1 MNSSLI
7 VSVSP
12 HYHKQGATTRRV
24 MGDVLIALIPAL
36 IASVIIFG
44 FRSLLLVAI
53 SAANCVLLEF
63 VWNKLFKKEQTVADL
78 SAVVTGVLIAYN
90 VPVTMPIWQLLIG
103 NFIAVIIVK
112 MLFGGLGC
120 NFVNPA
126 LVGRLAMMLS
136 FTESM
141 TDYLH
146 TVTAPG
152 VDLLAGATPL
162 AANGLDMS
170 SFMTLFLGNHGGVL
184 GETCALALLI
194 GGVYLVVRG
203 VIKVT
208 IPVCFIA
215 STFVFTF
222 LFNGFDATTAFLNL
236 FSGGLMLGAIFMA
249 TDYVTSPFTLNGKLI
264 YGLCLGIVT
273 FAIRQWGSYAEG
285 VSFAL
290 LFMNLW
296 VPFINDWTRQ
306 TPYGYVKP
314 AKKAKEGAGK

>member
-1 MNSSLI
+1 MNNGLI

-12 HYHKQGATTRRV
+12 HYHKQGATTQRV
-24 MGDVLIALIPAL
+24 MRDVLIALIPAL

-44 FRSLLLVAI
+44 FRSLLLVAV

-63 VWNKLFKKEQTVADL
+63 VWNKLFKKEQTIADL

-103 NFIAVIIVK
+103 DFIAVIIVK

-162 AANGLDMS
+162 AASGLDMS
-170 SFMTLFLGNHGGVL
+170 SFMTLFLGNH
-184 GETCALALLI
+184 
-194 GGVYLVVRG
+194 GVYLVVRG

-215 STFVFTF
+215 GTFVFTV
-222 LFNGFDATTAFLNL
+222 LFNGFDVTGAFLSL

-249 TDYVTSPFTLNGKLI
+249 TDYVTSPLTTKGRVIFA
-264 YGLCLGIVT
+264 LGCGFLT
-273 FAIRQWGSYAEG
+273 SAIRVFANSAEG
-285 VSFAL
+285 VSFAVL
-290 LFMNLW
+290 LMNLL
-296 VPFINDWTRQ
+296 VPYINEGCRTK
-306 TPYGYVKP
+306 PVGGVK
-314 AKKAKEGAGK
+314 A

>member
-1 MNSSLI
+1 MNNGLI

-12 HYHKQGATTRRV
+12 HYHKQGATTQRV
-24 MGDVLIALIPAL
+24 MRDVLIALIPAL

-44 FRSLLLVAI
+44 FRSLLLVAV

-63 VWNKLFKKEQTVADL
+63 VWNKLFKKEQTIADL

-103 NFIAVIIVK
+103 DFIAVIIVK

-162 AANGLDMS
+162 HD
-170 SFMTLFLGNHGGVL
+170 
-184 GETCALALLI
+184 ALPRQPRRRPRRDLRSGASHRRRVSRGPRRHQGHDPRLLHC
-194 GGVYLVVRG
+194 GHVR
-203 VIKVT
+203 VHR
-208 IPVCFIA
+208 P
-215 STFVFTF
+215 
-222 LFNGFDATTAFLNL
+222 LQRL
-236 FSGGLMLGAIFMA
+236 
-249 TDYVTSPFTLNGKLI
+249 
-264 YGLCLGIVT
+264 
-273 FAIRQWGSYAEG
+273 
-285 VSFAL
+285 
-290 LFMNLW
+290 
-296 VPFINDWTRQ
+296 
-306 TPYGYVKP
+306 
-314 AKKAKEGAGK
+314 

>member
-1 MNSSLI
+1 MNNGLI

-12 HYHKQGATTRRV
+12 HYHKQGATTQRV
-24 MGDVLIALIPAL
+24 MLDVLIALIPAL
-36 IASVIIFG
+36 IASVVIFG
-44 FRSLLLVAI
+44 FRSLLLVAV

-63 VWNKLFKKEQTVADL
+63 VWNKLFKKEQTIADL
-78 SAVVTGVLIAYN
+78 SAVVTGVLLAYN

-103 NFIAVIIVK
+103 DFIAVIIVK

-146 TVTAPG
+146 TAAPTI
-152 VDLLAGATPL
+152 DLLSGATPL
-162 AANGLDMS
+162 ATKGLGMGD
-170 SFMTLFLGNHGGVL
+170 FMTLFLGNHGGVL

-222 LFNGFDATTAFLNL
+222 LFNGFDATSAFLGL

-249 TDYVTSPFTLNGKLI
+249 TDYVTSPLTTKGRVIFAVGCGFLTS
-264 YGLCLGIVT
+264 
-273 FAIRQWGSYAEG
+273 AIRIFANSAEG
-285 VSFAL
+285 VSFAVL
-290 LFMNLW
+290 LMNLL
-296 VPFINDWTRQ
+296 VPYINEGCRTK
-306 TPYGYVKP
+306 PVGGVK
-314 AKKAKEGAGK
+314 A

>member
-1 MNSSLI
+1 MNNGLI

-12 HYHKQGATTRRV
+12 HYHKQGATTQRV
-24 MGDVLIALIPAL
+24 MLDVLIALIPAL
-36 IASVIIFG
+36 IASVVIFG
-44 FRSLLLVAI
+44 FRSLLLVAV

-63 VWNKLFKKEQTVADL
+63 VWNKLFKKEQTIADL
-78 SAVVTGVLIAYN
+78 SAVVTGVLLAYN

-103 NFIAVIIVK
+103 DFIAVIIVK

-146 TVTAPG
+146 TAAPTI
-152 VDLLAGATPL
+152 DLLSGATPL
-162 AANGLDMS
+162 AAKDLGMGE
-170 SFMTLFLGNHGGVL
+170 FMTLFLGNHGGVL

-222 LFNGFDATTAFLNL
+222 LFNGFDATSAFLGL

-249 TDYVTSPFTLNGKLI
+249 TDYVTSPLTTKGRVIFAVGCGFLTS
-264 YGLCLGIVT
+264 
-273 FAIRQWGSYAEG
+273 AIRIFANSAEG
-285 VSFAL
+285 VSFAVL
-290 LFMNLW
+290 LMNLL
-296 VPFINDWTRQ
+296 VPYINEGCRTK
-306 TPYGYVKP
+306 PVGGVK
-314 AKKAKEGAGK
+314 A